1 MPKLKRVLSAIDA
14 ISKWTGYVAMFGTL
28 AIILLLS
35 IEVVARYV
43 FNAPTLYATESTSIA
58 YGVMVLIAGAYV
70 LVAGGHVNMD
80 ALYSRLSSRK
90 RAVLDIFTSV
100 FFFAFCVILLRNGIP
115 LAIKA
120 VVLQEHSQS
129 AWGAPWWPT
138 RIAIPIGAFLILLQ
152 GLAKL
157 IRDFHTAVTGSK
169 LV

>member
-14 ISKWTGYVAMFGTL
+14 TSKWSGYVVMFGTL
-28 AIILLLS
+28 VITLFLT

-43 FNAPTLYATESTSIA
+43 FNAPTLWATESTSIA
-58 YGVMVLIAGAYV
+58 YGIMVLIAGAYV
-70 LVAGGHVNMD
+70 LLTGGHVNMD
-80 ALYSRLSSRK
+80 ALYSRLSPRRK
-90 RAVLDIFTSV
+90 AALDIFTSV
-100 FFFAFCVILLRNGIP
+100 FFFTFCVILLRNGIP

-120 VVLQEHSQS
+120 IVLQEHSQS

-138 RIAIPIGAFLILLQ
+138 RMAIPIGAFLILLQ

-157 IRDFHTAVTGSK
+157 IRDFYTVVTGSK

>member
-1 MPKLKRVLSAIDA
+1 VPKLKRVLSTIDA
-14 ISKWTGYVAMFGTL
+14 ITKWSGYAVMFGTL
-28 AIILLLS
+28 VITLLLS

-43 FNAPTLYATESTSIA
+43 FNAPTLWATESTSIA

-70 LVAGGHVNMD
+70 LLTGGHVNMD
-80 ALYSRLSSRK
+80 ALCSRLPLRK
-90 RAVLDIFTSV
+90 RAFLDIFTSV
-100 FFFAFCVILLRNGIP
+100 FFFAFCVILLWNGIP

>member
-1 MPKLKRVLSAIDA
+1 VPKLKRVLSVIDA
-14 ISKWTGYVAMFGTL
+14 ISKWAGYVVMFGTL
-28 AIILLLS
+28 AITLLLTL
-35 IEVVARYV
+35 EVVARYV
-43 FNAPTLYATESTSIA
+43 FNAPTLWATESTSIA

-70 LVAGGHVNMD
+70 LLTGGHVNMD
-80 ALYSRLSSRK
+80 ALYNRLSPRR
-90 RAVLDIFTSV
+90 RAALDIFTSV
-100 FFFAFCVILLRNGIP
+100 FFFIFCAILLRNEIP